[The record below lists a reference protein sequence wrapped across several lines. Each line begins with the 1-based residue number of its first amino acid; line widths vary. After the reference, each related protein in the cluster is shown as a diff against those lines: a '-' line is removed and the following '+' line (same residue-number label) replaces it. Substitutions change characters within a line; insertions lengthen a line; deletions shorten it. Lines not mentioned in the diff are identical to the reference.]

1 MLALGFSLLILTL
14 QLTSI
19 ALVLPRLRRDAAP
32 TLAGTSAPAQ
42 APRITLLRPV
52 HGLEHDLEATLASGL
67 RLDYPNYQM
76 LFCAEDD
83 SDPAADLVRRLIK
96 AHPGVDARL
105 LIGRDPV
112 SQNPK
117 LNNLIKGWRAADGDW
132 VAMADSNI
140 LLPPDYLSQLLARWN
155 ADTGLVSSPAA
166 GIAPDGWG
174 GALECAFLNSYQ
186 ARWQLAA
193 DQLGM
198 GYAQGKTLF
207 WKRGFL
213 ADAGG
218 PEVLAAEIAE
228 DAAATKLVR
237 KAGLK
242 VRLVRRP
249 FAQPVGRRHWQAVWQ
264 RQLRWAIIRRMGFP
278 TIFLAEPLTGAALPL
293 VAFSAATLGL
303 GWPAGLIAIYAA
315 LWYGA
320 EWALMRVAGWPA
332 GAQNMAATVLRDA
345 MIPALWL
352 AAWRK
357 SSFEW
362 QGNQLNDGVNGP
374 GANAPANGKDTT
386 R

>member
-1 MLALGFSLLILTL
+1 MTLITMLALGFSLVLLVVH
-14 QLTSI
+14 LTSI
-19 ALVLPRLRRDAAP
+19 ALVLPRLSRASVPVP
-32 TLAGTSAPAQ
+32 TADFDPGQ

-76 LFCAEDD
+76 LFCAEDAD
-83 SDPAADLVRRLIK
+83 DPAADLVRRLIK
-96 AHPGVDARL
+96 AHPNADARL
-105 LIGRDPV
+105 LIGRDQV

-117 LNNLIKGWRAADGDW
+117 LNNLIKGWQVADGEW

-140 LLPPDYLSQLLARWN
+140 LLPPDYLSQLLALWD
-155 ADTGLVSSPAA
+155 AQTGLVSSPAA
-166 GIAPDGWG
+166 GTAPDGWG
-174 GALECAFLNSYQ
+174 GALECAFLDSYQ

-198 GYAQGKTLF
+198 GYGQGKTLF
-207 WKRGFL
+207 WQRSFL
-213 ADAGG
+213 TDAGG

-242 VRLVRRP
+242 VRLTQRP
-249 FAQPVGRRHWQAVWQ
+249 FVQPVGRRPWQAVWG

-278 TIFLAEPLTGAALPL
+278 MLFLAEPLTGAALPL
-293 VAFSAATLGL
+293 AAFAAATLGL

-320 EWALMRVAGWPA
+320 EWALIRVAGWP
-332 GAQNMAATVLRDA
+332 GGVQNLAATVLRDA

-357 SSFEW
+357 SSFQW
-362 QGNQLNDGVNGP
+362 QGNQLGYRADV
-374 GANAPANGKDTT
+374 PAHGKDIM